1 MSNHGIYG
9 LRYDLK
15 KRITSIAATDTND
28 DEIMQAFCEAA
39 SRMFDGTC
47 KREFYPMY
55 EARYFDLPPDDS
67 LLKLDKDLLA
77 VNSFTTQN
85 TGVSLTES
93 THYYLMNGK
102 SYNESPYDRISM
114 KSDGS
119 YPNLLYSGT
128 VQRSQCVTGWWGYHE
143 DWSNAWQSSGDALA
157 AAISST
163 TATTFTVADSDGAD
177 VYGNTPRFKVGQ
189 LLKIDT
195 EYMYLTTNTT
205 GTNTLTV
212 IRGVNGTTAATHAQS
227 TTVYVYRP
235 MREIEQAALRLSH
248 WLYGQKDQGYQN
260 VIAALGEG
268 TVEIPQGAPVDVQ
281 MVAAR
286 YKRRLYNV

>member
-1 MSNHGIYG
+1 MSNHGIYA

-15 KRITSIAATDTND
+15 KIIDGVSAEDTAD
-28 DEIMQAFCEAA
+28 DETLQWYCYAA

-55 EARYFDLPPDDS
+55 QARYFDLPPDDS

-85 TGVSLTES
+85 GDVSLTES

-102 SYNESPYDRISM
+102 SYNDSPYDRISM

-143 DWSNAWQSSGDALA
+143 DWSNAWQDTQDDLA
-157 AAISST
+157 AAISSA
-163 TATTFTVADSDGAD
+163 TATTFTVADADGND
-177 VYGNTPRFKVGQ
+177 LYGNKPRFKVGQ
-189 LLKIDT
+189 LLRVDT
-195 EYMYLTTNTT
+195 EYMYLTDITN
-205 GTNTLTV
+205 NTLTV
-212 IRGVNGTTAATHAQS
+212 IRGVNGTTAATHDSATS
-227 TTVYVYRP
+227 IYVYRP
-235 MREIEQAALRLSH
+235 MAEIEQAALRLAH
-248 WLYGQKDQGYQN
+248 WLYGQKDTGYQN
-260 VIAALGEG
+260 VVAALGEG
-268 TVEIPQGAPVDVQ
+268 SIEIPQGAPVDVQ
-281 MVAAR
+281 MIGAR